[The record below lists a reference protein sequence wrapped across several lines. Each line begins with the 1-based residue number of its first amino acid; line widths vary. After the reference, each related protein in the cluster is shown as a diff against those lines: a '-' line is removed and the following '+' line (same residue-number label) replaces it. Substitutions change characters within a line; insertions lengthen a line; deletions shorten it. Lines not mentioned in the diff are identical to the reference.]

1 MEMVTMKK
9 RKIHPVFW
17 VCLVCGLI
25 FMALGIWRE
34 EVMILYRKAIYIC
47 MECIGLG

>member
-1 MEMVTMKK
+1 MKM

-17 VCLVCGLI
+17 ISISLGIL
-25 FMALGIWRE
+25 FMALGIWRD
-34 EVMILYRKAIYIC
+34 EVMVIYQKAIYIC